1 METPPV
7 YGCQIVRRTTLMS
20 LNEYGVASSGE
31 DTRDIVAFD
40 LVQVAG
46 DENADP
52 LTSSGAGRESGQI
65 PLMEEQF

>member
-1 METPPV
+1 
-7 YGCQIVRRTTLMS
+7 MS